1 MLITNVS
8 NEETKSRIVVELESH
23 FILFEFVAREDDNLL
38 WVEVLEGVLD
48 ESFTE

>member
-1 MLITNVS
+1 MLVANIA
-8 NEETKSRIVVELESH
+8 NEEAEAWVVVELQPN
-23 FILFEFVAREDDNLL
+23 FILLEFVAREDDNLL